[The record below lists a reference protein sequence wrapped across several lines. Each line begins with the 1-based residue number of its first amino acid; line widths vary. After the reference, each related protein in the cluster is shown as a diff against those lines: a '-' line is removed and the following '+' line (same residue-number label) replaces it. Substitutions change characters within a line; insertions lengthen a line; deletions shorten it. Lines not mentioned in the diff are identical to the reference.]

1 MRIGRAAVPSGSA
14 ARTNAP
20 HERTGYGDAVATY
33 LPSTT
38 NLAVNGEAI
47 QMG

>member
-14 ARTNAP
+14 VRTIAP
-20 HERTGYGDAVATY
+20 LMKTEYRDAVSTY

-38 NLAVNGEAI
+38 ELAINGEAI
-47 QMG
+47 